1 MLHADQVAE
10 PADCHGAAPEV
21 SELPCAVQA
30 GGVPVNVVVD
40 MPISRMGADDEGMVD
55 LAELLG
61 KFIVR
66 RVRGTGDGS
75 DKLTHPFVQAVY
87 VFPDGRKEIP
97 LQDREVCGMLRTN
110 RLPKVRRRQV
120 RSGDRPGNR
129 SCCPPYFGYALA
141 G

>member
-10 PADCHGAAPEV
+10 PADCHGTAPEV

-87 VFPDGRKEIP
+87 VFPDGRKEIEWKFKDIAYSIGI
-97 LQDREVCGMLRTN
+97 Q
-110 RLPKVRRRQV
+110 
-120 RSGDRPGNR
+120 
-129 SCCPPYFGYALA
+129 
-141 G
+141 

>member
-40 MPISRMGADDEGMVD
+40 MPISCMGADDEGMVD

-75 DKLTHPFVQAVY
+75 DKLTHLSIVRILAVVQTV
-87 VFPDGRKEIP
+87 
-97 LQDREVCGMLRTN
+97 
-110 RLPKVRRRQV
+110 
-120 RSGDRPGNR
+120 
-129 SCCPPYFGYALA
+129 
-141 G
+141 